1 MKKLYPFSINNT
13 TYKINSLLLEALSL
27 KLINKLFVNA
37 DRKEKAEV
45 KKYVRN
51 LTLDIEKLNTY
62 TIENLIIKELLDDKL
77 KKGLEKLDIY

>member
-1 MKKLYPFSINNT
+1 MKKLYPCSINNRT
-13 TYKINSLLLEALSL
+13 FKINSLLLEALSL

-51 LTLDIEKLNTY
+51 LTLDIQKLNTY

-77 KKGLEKLDIY
+77 KKGLEKLNIY